1 MPGKYWSCQC
11 CKSGQ
16 SELWN
21 KIQLMSWSK
30 YHRITIIVTRTIP
43 GRRPDKFCGTWGV
56 LVWYPKKEPQHNSW
70 CPDVGQ
76 SLSISPL
83 GFHCWPK
90 PPSSHHRLQNIG
102 LIKTQSNYINLGGS
116 TEHTSQLTSKT
127 WDLRRWELT
136 WCLSCWRQSPS
147 GPRWSS
153 TGEWGPAWSLTGS
166 PRITGDI
173 LTSPRPQ
180 LLSGGTVRRT
190 SVSWLRRDFYIHI
203 RQSDISGKLFHFL
216 RERRGRG
223 GDWSEGEWKGVK
235 IKSNPPVFT
244 APVGGSPPGTSTD
257 RVLHLHLPSL
267 HISYQSQIN
276 LKCI

>member
-116 TEHTSQLTSKT
+116 TEHTSQLTPET
-127 WDLRRWELT
+127 WDLRHY
-136 WCLSCWRQSPS
+136 
-147 GPRWSS
+147 
-153 TGEWGPAWSLTGS
+153 
-166 PRITGDI
+166 DI
-173 LTSPRPQ
+173 LKRSFC
-180 LLSGGTVRRT
+180 S
-190 SVSWLRRDFYIHI
+190 SHI
-203 RQSDISGKLFHFL
+203 IDL
-216 RERRGRG
+216 
-223 GDWSEGEWKGVK
+223 
-235 IKSNPPVFT
+235 
-244 APVGGSPPGTSTD
+244 
-257 RVLHLHLPSL
+257 
-267 HISYQSQIN
+267 
-276 LKCI
+276 